1 MDGIWIIEEKS
12 IPRSRRKERIKGEYG
27 CPGIQGREH
36 LLGKELPGDSIK
48 AGSVHWVKRGL
59 VGSLRGVF
67 LWSALEDRL
76 EWVEERK

>member
-1 MDGIWIIEEKS
+1 MRAFVREGAAR
-12 IPRSRRKERIKGEYG
+12 RS
-27 CPGIQGREH
+27 
-36 LLGKELPGDSIK
+36 DSVK

-67 LWSALEDRL
+67 SGMWSALEDRL